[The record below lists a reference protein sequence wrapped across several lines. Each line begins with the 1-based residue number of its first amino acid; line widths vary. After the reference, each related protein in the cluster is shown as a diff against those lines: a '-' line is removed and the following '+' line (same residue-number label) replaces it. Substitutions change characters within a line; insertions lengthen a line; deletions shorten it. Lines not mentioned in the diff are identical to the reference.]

1 VLREE
6 IGLVQHQGQLLRSLA
21 SPDSYELFI
30 RYMAR
35 FPGGVDDD
43 CGFTKCYMHHMSLAR
58 SAFHDMCHSRLNMRY
73 SWTIAEI
80 NGRHSRFNIHLRSEI
95 SETCVGFIDTI
106 QIPGTFYR
114 SLNRRSL

>member
-35 FPGGVDDD
+35 FPGGVDDE
-43 CGFTKCYMHHMSLAR
+43 CGFTKCYMHHM
-58 SAFHDMCHSRLNMRY
+58 
-73 SWTIAEI
+73 
-80 NGRHSRFNIHLRSEI
+80 
-95 SETCVGFIDTI
+95 
-106 QIPGTFYR
+106 
-114 SLNRRSL
+114 